1 MQISWES
8 NTDLIIH
15 QFLLLSSFSL
25 PTFPFKIINFHL
37 FYHLASVHSL
47 LTHPYSLYLIFL
59 PVCSFPPP
67 SRSYFPPIP
76 PLFPPSSFTPS
87 PSATSFGLLFPYP
100 SSLYPLLPHPTF
112 LYLLSPFSFC
122 PIPFSLDFSP
132 SILMFSV
139 YKSKFTSS
147 HNLKKSLFCL
157 VNLKYSARRGREGE
171 YSTILAGSCCRNHQR
186 LIKQTYKH
194 SHNF

>member
-25 PTFPFKIINFHL
+25 PTFPFKITKFHP

-47 LTHPYSLYLIFL
+47 LTHLSILHA
-59 PVCSFPPP
+59 SFS
-67 SRSYFPPIP
+67 SRSAPSLLPPVP
-76 PLFPPSSFTPS
+76 LSLPFLPLFPPSSFTPS
-87 PSATSFGLLFPYP
+87 PSATSFGLLFPSP
-100 SSLYPLLPHPTF
+100 SSLHPLLPHPTF

-122 PIPFSLDFSP
+122 PIPFSSDFSP

-147 HNLKKSLFCL
+147 HNLKKSLLLGKPEIFCEKRKGRGVFNNPCRFML
-157 VNLKYSARRGREGE
+157 PQSSAVD
-171 YSTILAGSCCRNHQR
+171 
-186 LIKQTYKH
+186 QT
-194 SHNF
+194 NI

>member
-25 PTFPFKIINFHL
+25 PTFPFKITKFHP

-47 LTHPYSLYLIFL
+47 LTHLSILHA
-59 PVCSFPPP
+59 SFS
-67 SRSYFPPIP
+67 SRSAPSILPPVP
-76 PLFPPSSFTPS
+76 LSLPFLLFPPSSFTPS
-87 PSATSFGLLFPYP
+87 SSAPSFGLLFPSP
-100 SSLYPLLPHPTF
+100 SSLHPLLPHPTF

-122 PIPFSLDFSP
+122 PIPFSLAFSP

-139 YKSKFTSS
+139 YTSKFTSS
-147 HNLKKSLFCL
+147 HNLKKSLL
-157 VNLKYSARRGREGE
+157 VG
-171 YSTILAGSCCRNHQR
+171 
-186 LIKQTYKH
+186 
-194 SHNF
+194 

>member
-47 LTHPYSLYLIFL
+47 LTHLYSLYLIFL

-122 PIPFSLDFSP
+122 PIPFSLDFSLL
-132 SILMFSV
+132 SWC
-139 YKSKFTSS
+139 
-147 HNLKKSLFCL
+147 SLFISLSLLHRTTWRNPFCL